1 MRRGVQ
7 MKQDSALGNCIT
19 VLKVVHKEASM
30 ASDCGAAILQAE
42 GAIEKYMAQ
51 AGPSYT
57 DRASALDALK
67 TEWAW
72 TTEQQRDN
80 DPALI
85 ADYIAA
91 VERRLAPN
99 E

>member
-1 MRRGVQ
+1 
-7 MKQDSALGNCIT
+7 
-19 VLKVVHKEASM
+19 M

-91 VERRLAPN
+91 VDGGSLRTNRKCAAHRNLSGETW
-99 E
+99 